1 VNLKRFVLC
10 WVAACSPVR
19 LVLVVYFVKLLFI
32 TLLEQVINVLNCWRL
47 KEQLIREL
55 VKTGQEAQKI
65 NAENAARIDALEEEK
80 ALANSD
86 LAKLQKTLE
95 ELMAREN
102 TDKQQ
107 KDQLLM

>member
-1 VNLKRFVLC
+1 MNSCEVFQVTCVLSVYVWYELMTC
-10 WVAACSPVR
+10 
-19 LVLVVYFVKLLFI
+19 VLD
-32 TLLEQVINVLNCWRL
+32 NWRL

-55 VKTGQEAQKI
+55 VKTGQEAEKI
-65 NAENAARIDALEEEK
+65 NADNEERIRALEEEK

-86 LAKLQKTLE
+86 LIKLQKTLE

-107 KDQLLM
+107 KDQLLT